1 MARHAPA
8 RPGNERR
15 SVKLSHIVVLVL
27 LNSGGFK
34 GVRFLNTLYALELGA
49 SPFAVG
55 VLLAMYALF
64 PLLFAVSVGK
74 LADRYGV
81 RVPLLAGMAAMTLGV
96 LLPFLAPSL
105 PLLFIAAAVVGLGFI
120 FVQVSMQSLVGSLGS
135 GPARTRNFN
144 IYALAVATTDL
155 IGPVVAGF
163 SIDHLGHV
171 PTYLVIGALNVAA
184 VIGLSLLFTRIPAIG
199 HDGERPAQRMT
210 DLVRD
215 PALRRTFIASAVVM
229 TGIDLYQLYMP
240 LYGHSAGLSASTIG
254 MVLGAFAAAAFVV
267 RAMIPGLVRRFGEEK
282 TLLYSLYIAAGT
294 FVLIPFFRHAVVLG
308 AISFLLGMGLGL
320 GQPLS
325 TILTYNH
332 SPAGRAGEALGLRIA
347 VNNLMHVAVPVVFGA
362 VGAAFGLSPVFWM
375 SSLLL
380 AAGGYSNRGRR
391 AA

>member
-1 MARHAPA
+1 M
-8 RPGNERR
+8 N
-15 SVKLSHIVVLVL
+15 LSHIVVLVL
-27 LNSGGFK
+27 LSSSGFK

-64 PLLFAVSVGK
+64 PLLFAVYAGRV
-74 LADRYGV
+74 ADRYGV
-81 RVPLLAGMAAMTLGV
+81 RVPLLAGMSGMALGV
-96 LLPFLAPSL
+96 LLPYFAPSL

-120 FVQVSMQSLVGSLGS
+120 FVQVSMQSLTGSLGT
-135 GPARTRNFN
+135 GAARTRNFN
-144 IYALAVATTDL
+144 IYALAIATTDL

-163 SIDHLGHV
+163 SIDHAGHV
-171 PTYLVIGALNVAA
+171 PTYLVIGGLNVAA
-184 VIGLSLLFTRIPAIG
+184 VAALSVLFARIPAIG
-199 HDGERPAQRMT
+199 QDRDRTAQRMS

-240 LYGHSAGLSASTIG
+240 LYGHAAGLPASSIG

-267 RAMIPGLVRRFGEEK
+267 RAMIPALVRRYGEET
-282 TLLYSLYIAAGT
+282 TLLYSLYLAAAT
-294 FVLIPFFRHAVVLG
+294 FVLIPFSDHAVVLG
-308 AISFLLGMGLGL
+308 AISFLLGLGLGL

-325 TILTYNH
+325 TILTYNY

-347 VNNLMHVAVPVVFGA
+347 VNNFMHVAVPVVFGA
-362 VGAAFGLSPVFWM
+362 VGAAFGLSPVFWV
-375 SSLLL
+375 SSLFL
-380 AAGGYSNRGRR
+380 AAGGYSSRGGR